1 MNYVFTWNSEFLITE
16 ALNKWKKQF
25 IEKYSDFNLIHLKEI
40 KNLDKNILKDAILSG
55 SLFSSEKKLIILDI
69 NNDIWDELEDF
80 LIKNLEKKPQENIII
95 LNYFLPDKRK
105 KFWKNIKN
113 ISEIKEFNLEN
124 EEDTKKIINSK
135 FSWKIDLEA
144 INTIIKYKSN
154 KINKIIPELE
164 KLTITKSFITKKD
177 IEENIVP
184 ELEESIFQIID
195 LVLNKQIPEAV
206 NKINIILNETNIF
219 AFYNNLLSNLRT
231 SLFILK
237 LKQEKKTQSEIS
249 KILDLW
255 NRSFLIGK
263 NYKINFNELKNLYI
277 NLVNIDKNLKTWKLV
292 SSEEE
297 DIKFE
302 IEKYLIKI

>member
-1 MNYVFTWNSEFLITE
+1 M
-16 ALNKWKKQF
+16 
-25 IEKYSDFNLIHLKEI
+25 
-40 KNLDKNILKDAILSG
+40 
-55 SLFSSEKKLIILDI
+55 
-69 NNDIWDELEDF
+69 
-80 LIKNLEKKPQENIII
+80 
-95 LNYFLPDKRK
+95 
-105 KFWKNIKN
+105 
-113 ISEIKEFNLEN
+113 
-124 EEDTKKIINSK
+124 
-135 FSWKIDLEA
+135 
-144 INTIIKYKSN
+144 
-154 KINKIIPELE
+154 
-164 KLTITKSFITKKD
+164 
-177 IEENIVP
+177 
-184 ELEESIFQIID
+184 EESIFQIID

>member
-1 MNYVFTWNSEFLITE
+1 MNYIFTWNSEFLITE

>member
-1 MNYVFTWNSEFLITE
+1 MNYIFTWNSEFLITE

-40 KNLDKNILKDAILSG
+40 KNLDKNILKDTILSG

-164 KLTITKSFITKKD
+164 KLTITKDFITKID

-184 ELEESIFQIID
+184 ELEESIFQIIN

-206 NKINIILNETNIF
+206 DKINIILNETNIF

-237 LKQEKKTQSEIS
+237 LKQEKKTQNEIS

-263 NYKINFNELKNLYI
+263 NYKINFHELKNLYI

>member
-1 MNYVFTWNSEFLITE
+1 MNYVFTWNSDFLITE

-25 IEKYSDFNLIHLKEI
+25 IEKYSDFNLTHLKEI

-164 KLTITKSFITKKD
+164 KLTITKNFITKID

-206 NKINIILNETNIF
+206 DKINIILNETNIF

-263 NYKINFNELKNLYI
+263 NYKINFYELKNLYI
-277 NLVNIDKNLKTWKLV
+277 NLVNIDKNMKMWKLV

>member
-1 MNYVFTWNSEFLITE
+1 MNYVFTGNSEFLITE

-25 IEKYSDFNLIHLKEI
+25 IEKYSDFNLTHLKEI
-40 KNLDKNILKDAILSG
+40 KNLDKNILKDTILSG

-69 NNDIWDELEDF
+69 NNDIGDELEDF

-135 FSWKIDLEA
+135 FSGKIDLEA

-164 KLTITKSFITKKD
+164 KLTITKNFITKID
-177 IEENIVP
+177 IEANIVP

-206 NKINIILNETNIF
+206 DKINIILNETNIF

-231 SLFILK
+231 SLFILE

-249 KILDLW
+249 KILDLG

-263 NYKINFNELKNLYI
+263 NYKINFHELKNLYI
-277 NLVNIDKNLKTWKLV
+277 NLVNIDKNLKTGKLV

>member
-1 MNYVFTWNSEFLITE
+1 MNYVFTWNSDFLITE

-25 IEKYSDFNLIHLKEI
+25 IEKYSDFNLTHLKEI

-69 NNDIWDELEDF
+69 NNDIWDEVEDF

-164 KLTITKSFITKKD
+164 KLKITKSFITKKD

-206 NKINIILNETNIF
+206 DKINIILNETNIF

-263 NYKINFNELKNLYI
+263 NYKINFYELKNLYI
-277 NLVNIDKNLKTWKLV
+277 NLVNIDKNMKMWKLV

>member
-1 MNYVFTWNSEFLITE
+1 M
-16 ALNKWKKQF
+16 
-25 IEKYSDFNLIHLKEI
+25 
-40 KNLDKNILKDAILSG
+40 
-55 SLFSSEKKLIILDI
+55 
-69 NNDIWDELEDF
+69 
-80 LIKNLEKKPQENIII
+80 
-95 LNYFLPDKRK
+95 
-105 KFWKNIKN
+105 
-113 ISEIKEFNLEN
+113 
-124 EEDTKKIINSK
+124 
-135 FSWKIDLEA
+135 
-144 INTIIKYKSN
+144 
-154 KINKIIPELE
+154 
-164 KLTITKSFITKKD
+164 TITKNFITKID

-206 NKINIILNETNIF
+206 DKINIILNETNIF

-263 NYKINFNELKNLYI
+263 NYKINFHELKNLYI

>member
-1 MNYVFTWNSEFLITE
+1 MNYIFTWNSEFLITE

-25 IEKYSDFNLIHLKEI
+25 IEKYSDFNLTHLKEI

-164 KLTITKSFITKKD
+164 KLTITKDFITKID

-206 NKINIILNETNIF
+206 DKINIILNETNIF

-237 LKQEKKTQSEIS
+237 LKQEKKTQNEIS

-263 NYKINFNELKNLYI
+263 NYKINFHELKNLYI

>member
-25 IEKYSDFNLIHLKEI
+25 IEKYSDFNLTHLKEI

-206 NKINIILNETNIF
+206 DKINIILNETNIF

-263 NYKINFNELKNLYI
+263 NYKINFHELKNLYI
-277 NLVNIDKNLKTWKLV
+277 NLVNIDKNMKMWKLV

>member
-1 MNYVFTWNSEFLITE
+1 MNYIFTWNSEFLITE

-40 KNLDKNILKDAILSG
+40 KNLDKNILKDTILSG

-164 KLTITKSFITKKD
+164 KLTITKDFITKID

-206 NKINIILNETNIF
+206 DKINIILNETNIF

-263 NYKINFNELKNLYI
+263 NYKINFHELKNLYI

>member
-1 MNYVFTWNSEFLITE
+1 MNYVFTWNSDFLITE

-25 IEKYSDFNLIHLKEI
+25 IEKYSDFNLTHLKEI

-135 FSWKIDLEA
+135 FSWKINLEA

-164 KLTITKSFITKKD
+164 KLTITKDFITKKD

-206 NKINIILNETNIF
+206 DKINIILNETNIF

-237 LKQEKKTQSEIS
+237 LKQEEKTQSKIS

-263 NYKINFNELKNLYI
+263 NYKINFHELKNLYI
-277 NLVNIDKNLKTWKLV
+277 NLVNIDKNMKMWKLV

>member
-1 MNYVFTWNSEFLITE
+1 M
-16 ALNKWKKQF
+16 
-25 IEKYSDFNLIHLKEI
+25 
-40 KNLDKNILKDAILSG
+40 
-55 SLFSSEKKLIILDI
+55 
-69 NNDIWDELEDF
+69 
-80 LIKNLEKKPQENIII
+80 IKNLEKKPQENIII

-206 NKINIILNETNIF
+206 DKINIILNETNIF

-263 NYKINFNELKNLYI
+263 NYKINFYELKDLYI

>member
-1 MNYVFTWNSEFLITE
+1 MNYVFTWNSDFLITE

-25 IEKYSDFNLIHLKEI
+25 IEKYSDFNLTHLKEI

-135 FSWKIDLEA
+135 VSWKINLEA

-154 KINKIIPELE
+154 KKNKIIPELE
-164 KLTITKSFITKKD
+164 KLTITKDFITKKD

-206 NKINIILNETNIF
+206 DKINIILNETNIF

-263 NYKINFNELKNLYI
+263 NYKINFHELKNLYI
-277 NLVNIDKNLKTWKLV
+277 NLVNIDKNMKMWKLV

>member
-25 IEKYSDFNLIHLKEI
+25 IEKYSDFNLTHLKEI

-164 KLTITKSFITKKD
+164 KLTITKNFITKID

-206 NKINIILNETNIF
+206 DKINIILNETNIF

-263 NYKINFNELKNLYI
+263 NYKINFHELKNLYI
-277 NLVNIDKNLKTWKLV
+277 NLVNIDKNMKMWKLV
-292 SSEEE
+292 SSEED

>member
-25 IEKYSDFNLIHLKEI
+25 IEKYSDFNLTHLKEI
-40 KNLDKNILKDAILSG
+40 KNLDKNILKDTILSG

-164 KLTITKSFITKKD
+164 KLTITKDFITKID

-206 NKINIILNETNIF
+206 DKINIILNETNIF

-263 NYKINFNELKNLYI
+263 NYKINFHELKNLYI
-277 NLVNIDKNLKTWKLV
+277 NLVNIDKNMKMWKLV

>member
-1 MNYVFTWNSEFLITE
+1 MNYIFTWNSEFLITE

-25 IEKYSDFNLIHLKEI
+25 IEKYSDFNLTHLKEI

-80 LIKNLEKKPQENIII
+80 LIKNLEKKLQENIII
-95 LNYFLPDKRK
+95 LNYFSPDKRK

-164 KLTITKSFITKKD
+164 KLTITKDFITKID

-206 NKINIILNETNIF
+206 DKINIILNETNIF

-263 NYKINFNELKNLYI
+263 NYKINFHELKNLYI

-292 SSEEE
+292 SGEEE

-302 IEKYLIKI
+302 IEKYLIKT

>member
-1 MNYVFTWNSEFLITE
+1 MNYIFTWNSEFLITE

-135 FSWKIDLEA
+135 FSWKINLEA

-164 KLTITKSFITKKD
+164 KLIITKDFITKID

-206 NKINIILNETNIF
+206 DKINIILNETNIF

-263 NYKINFNELKNLYI
+263 NYKVNFYELKDLYI
-277 NLVNIDKNLKTWKLV
+277 NLVNIDKNMKTWKLV

>member
-1 MNYVFTWNSEFLITE
+1 MNYIFTWNSEFLITE

-25 IEKYSDFNLIHLKEI
+25 IEKYSDFNLTHLKEI
-40 KNLDKNILKDAILSG
+40 KNLDKNILKDTILSG

-80 LIKNLEKKPQENIII
+80 LIKNLGKKPQENIII

-164 KLTITKSFITKKD
+164 KLTITKDFITKID

-206 NKINIILNETNIF
+206 DKINIILNATNIF

-263 NYKINFNELKNLYI
+263 NYKINFHELKNLYI

>member
-25 IEKYSDFNLIHLKEI
+25 IEKYSDFNLTHLKEI
-40 KNLDKNILKDAILSG
+40 KNLDKNILKDTILSG

-164 KLTITKSFITKKD
+164 KLTITKNFITKID
-177 IEENIVP
+177 IEANIVP

-206 NKINIILNETNIF
+206 DKINIILNETNIF

-263 NYKINFNELKNLYI
+263 NYKINFHELKNLYI
-277 NLVNIDKNLKTWKLV
+277 NLVNIDKNMKMWKLV

>member
-40 KNLDKNILKDAILSG
+40 KSLDKNILKDAILSE

-164 KLTITKSFITKKD
+164 KLTITKDFITKID

-206 NKINIILNETNIF
+206 DKINIILNETNIF

-231 SLFILK
+231 SLFILE

-263 NYKINFNELKNLYI
+263 NYKINFHELKNLYI
-277 NLVNIDKNLKTWKLV
+277 NLVNIDKNMKMWKLV
-292 SSEEE
+292 SSEED

>member
-25 IEKYSDFNLIHLKEI
+25 IEKYSDFNLTHLKEI
-40 KNLDKNILKDAILSG
+40 KSLDKNILKDAILSG

-164 KLTITKSFITKKD
+164 KLTITKDFITKKD

-206 NKINIILNETNIF
+206 DKINIILNETNIF

-263 NYKINFNELKNLYI
+263 NYKINFHELKNLYI
-277 NLVNIDKNLKTWKLV
+277 SLVNIDKNLKTWKLV

>member
-1 MNYVFTWNSEFLITE
+1 MNYIFTWNSEFLITE

-25 IEKYSDFNLIHLKEI
+25 IEKYSDFNLTHLKEI
-40 KNLDKNILKDAILSG
+40 KNLDKNILKDTILSG

-154 KINKIIPELE
+154 KINKIIQELE
-164 KLTITKSFITKKD
+164 KLTITKNFITKID

-206 NKINIILNETNIF
+206 DKINIILNETNIF

-263 NYKINFNELKNLYI
+263 NYKINFHELKNLYI

>member
-1 MNYVFTWNSEFLITE
+1 MNYVFTWNSDFLITE

-25 IEKYSDFNLIHLKEI
+25 IEKYSDFNLTHLKEI
-40 KNLDKNILKDAILSG
+40 KNLDKNILKDTILSG

-164 KLTITKSFITKKD
+164 KLTITKNFITKID

-206 NKINIILNETNIF
+206 DKINIILNETNIF

-263 NYKINFNELKNLYI
+263 NYKINFHELKNLYI

-292 SSEEE
+292 SGEEE

-302 IEKYLIKI
+302 IEKHLIKT

>member
-1 MNYVFTWNSEFLITE
+1 MNYIFTWNSEFLITE

-40 KNLDKNILKDAILSG
+40 KNLDKNILKDTILSG

-164 KLTITKSFITKKD
+164 KLTITKDFITKID

-206 NKINIILNETNIF
+206 DKINIILNETNIF

-237 LKQEKKTQSEIS
+237 LKQEKKTQNEIS

-263 NYKINFNELKNLYI
+263 NYKINFHELKNLYI

-292 SSEEE
+292 SNEEE

>member
-1 MNYVFTWNSEFLITE
+1 M
-16 ALNKWKKQF
+16 
-25 IEKYSDFNLIHLKEI
+25 
-40 KNLDKNILKDAILSG
+40 
-55 SLFSSEKKLIILDI
+55 
-69 NNDIWDELEDF
+69 
-80 LIKNLEKKPQENIII
+80 
-95 LNYFLPDKRK
+95 
-105 KFWKNIKN
+105 
-113 ISEIKEFNLEN
+113 
-124 EEDTKKIINSK
+124 
-135 FSWKIDLEA
+135 
-144 INTIIKYKSN
+144 
-154 KINKIIPELE
+154 
-164 KLTITKSFITKKD
+164 
-177 IEENIVP
+177 
-184 ELEESIFQIID
+184 EESIFQIID

-206 NKINIILNETNIF
+206 DKINIILNETNIF

-263 NYKINFNELKNLYI
+263 NYKINFHELKDLYI

>member
-25 IEKYSDFNLIHLKEI
+25 IEKYSDFNLTHLKEI

-55 SLFSSEKKLIILDI
+55 SLFSSEKKLIIIDI

-80 LIKNLEKKPQENIII
+80 LMKNLEKKPQENIII

-135 FSWKIDLEA
+135 FSWKINLEA

-164 KLTITKSFITKKD
+164 KLTITKDFITKID

-206 NKINIILNETNIF
+206 DKINIILNETNIF

-263 NYKINFNELKNLYI
+263 NYKINFHELKNLYI

>member
-25 IEKYSDFNLIHLKEI
+25 IEKYSDFNLTHLKEI
-40 KNLDKNILKDAILSG
+40 KNLDKNILKDTILSG

-164 KLTITKSFITKKD
+164 KLTITKSFITKID

-195 LVLNKQIPEAV
+195 LVLNKQIHEAV

-255 NRSFLIGK
+255 NRIFLIWK

>member
-1 MNYVFTWNSEFLITE
+1 MNYIFTWNSEFLITE

-40 KNLDKNILKDAILSG
+40 KNLDKNILKDTILSG

-164 KLTITKSFITKKD
+164 KLTITKDFITKID

-206 NKINIILNETNIF
+206 DKINIILNETNIF

-237 LKQEKKTQSEIS
+237 LKQEKKTQNEIS

-263 NYKINFNELKNLYI
+263 NYKINFHELKNLYI